1 MLHKTK
7 ISTRLLFIIIIAFIS
22 ILAISISF
30 FVGTNRL
37 RNYFSTQIEE
47 QMVFDQKDKIK
58 VGTHSVAITLSV
70 MLQGIEEDS
79 IKIRLIRETI
89 DKLKYEQDASGY
101 YFVYKGTLNIA
112 HPDHK
117 YINRDLKDLKDLNN
131 NFFIQTA
138 YKNALKGGDYNEL
151 IFNKPGKGDQPK
163 IVYSESIPNTDYWI
177 ATGVYLDNIQNAQ
190 SRIRQ
195 SVESMTRRIVFISFI
210 IGLSIML
217 FVALPLSVA
226 IRRSILTPLDKAIE
240 ISKEVGKGNLAIKIT
255 DEISD
260 EIGLL
265 FAELKK
271 MTERLNDTL
280 TRSKT
285 TMEFVSLHSI
295 EITSA
300 VEEITKGANKQASTI
315 QEISGS
321 MGQIEDQSKII
332 ANIALETKELSRDTV
347 NFATETGDSVFETI
361 AVLQDITAQI
371 AIVDEIARQTNLLS
385 LNAAIEAARAGE
397 AGKSFA
403 VVANEVKRLAERSH
417 QEADRIALLST
428 KSTMVG
434 KKAEQML
441 SHLIENSKKTLKHME
456 GVSEG
461 AIEQSGN
468 ITQINQAITE
478 IDNVIQQNAAFSEQ
492 MSSTAGSLF
501 IRAEELKKMIAYFKV
516 E

>member
-7 ISTRLLFIIIIAFIS
+7 ISTRLLLLVIIAFLS
-22 ILAISISF
+22 IIAISISF
-30 FVGTNRL
+30 FLGTRSIK
-37 RNYFSTQIEE
+37 NYFSSQIEE
-47 QMVFDQKDKIK
+47 QMILDQKDKIK

-70 MLQGIEEDS
+70 MLQGIDDDS
-79 IKIRLIRETI
+79 LKIKLIRKTI
-89 DKLKYEQDASGY
+89 DKIRFEQDASGY

-117 YINRDLKDLKDLNN
+117 YINQDLKDLKDVNN
-131 NFFIQTA
+131 HYIIQDS
-138 YKNALKGGDYNEL
+138 YKNAQNGGGYNYL
-151 IFNKPGKGDQPK
+151 VFNKPGKGDQPK
-163 IVYSESIPNTDYWI
+163 IVYCEPIPDTDYWI

-190 SRIRQ
+190 AQIRQ
-195 SVESMTRRIVFISFI
+195 SVESMTKKIVFVSFI

-217 FVALPLSVA
+217 LIVLPLSIA
-226 IRRSILTPLDKAIE
+226 IRKGILKPLNNAIA
-240 ISKEVGKGNLAIKIT
+240 ISKEVGNGNLAIKIT
-255 DEISD
+255 DELSD

-265 FAELKK
+265 ISELKK

-280 TRSKT
+280 TRSKAA
-285 TMEFVSLHSI
+285 MEFVSLHSI

-300 VEEITKGANKQASTI
+300 IEEITNGANKQASTI

-321 MGQIEDQSKII
+321 MGQIEEQSKLI
-332 ANIALETKELSRDTV
+332 ANIALETKELSKDTV
-347 NFATETGDSVFETI
+347 NFATETGETVYETI
-361 AVLQDITAQI
+361 AVLQDITDQI
-371 AIVDEIARQTNLLS
+371 AVVDEIARQTNLLS

-417 QEADRIALLST
+417 QEADRIALLSS

-441 SHLIENSKKTLKHME
+441 NHLIENSKKTLTHME
-456 GVSEG
+456 RVSEG
-461 AIEQSGN
+461 SSEQSGN
-468 ITQINQAITE
+468 ISQINQAITE

-492 MSSTAGSLF
+492 MSSTAESLF
-501 IRAEELKKMIAYFKV
+501 TRAEELKKMIAYFKV